1 MYKRQVFWLHNR
13 VESIE
18 TTVAHVRDMVPEAK
32 IAYAHGKMDREQIS
46 EIWSSLIMG
55 ETDVLI
61 STTIIE
67 TGVDIPN
74 ANTLIIE
81 HADKMGLAQ
90 LHQIRGRIGRSSR
103 RAYAYLSL
111 IHI

>member
-1 MYKRQVFWLHNR
+1 
-13 VESIE
+13 
-18 TTVAHVRDMVPEAK
+18 MVPDAK
-32 IAYAHGKMDREQIS
+32 IAYAHGQMDREQIS

-90 LHQIRGRIGRSSR
+90 LHQIRGRIGRLQPPRVCVFHISERNSSLGYCR
-103 RAYAYLSL
+103 KKT
-111 IHI
+111 